1 MSDTKYNGWTN
12 YATWRINLEVFDGL
26 ELEDF
31 GGQDKNFDP
40 ELICLHTLAEAL
52 QDRAEE
58 IIFLDSHIGGK
69 SPSSLLEDYARAFLQ
84 DVNYYEIAEHLV
96 QDHIAENQEEEVY
109 DEFGVNTKNSFNTEK

>member
-52 QDRAEE
+52 QERAEE
-58 IIFLDSHIGGK
+58 IIFLDSNIGGK